1 MTWSTFQHLFSD
13 YYVYAYA
20 TGISGAH
27 ALAGRILSGEANAVE
42 DYLGFLK
49 SGSSDY
55 SLNVLKKAGVDMTTP
70 KAVEETFAVMEGYVD
85 RLEKLLS

>member
-1 MTWSTFQHLFSD
+1 MVNLSHLFQD

-27 ALAGRILSGEANAVE
+27 ALAGRILRGEPNSAE

-49 SGSSDY
+49 SGSSNY
-55 SLNVLKKAGVDMTTP
+55 SLNILKKAGVDMTSP
-70 KAVEETFAVMEGYVD
+70 KAVEETFAVMENYID
-85 RLEKLLS
+85 RLEKLVG